1 MVTHAELT
9 QSAGNWL
16 KKHTNNVV
24 IPNCPL
30 VITELHAM
38 GTNGEIPDVL
48 GFNYCNSVMIEVK
61 VSRSDF
67 LIDKKKPHRKY
78 GTGQFKYYCC
88 PKDLIS
94 EDEIPSGWGLLYAV
108 RDKGR
113 IKISTIKLA
122 TQTPTNLEAERSIL
136 LSIIRRK
143 NDSVKEFIK
152 QHNI

>member
-1 MVTHAELT
+1 MTHAELT

-16 KKHTNNVV
+16 KKHTNNAV

-30 VITELHAM
+30 VVTELNAM

-67 LIDKKKPHRKY
+67 LADKKKKHRRY
-78 GTGQFKYYCC
+78 GTGEFKYYCC
-88 PKDLIS
+88 PSGLIS
-94 EDEIPSGWGLLYAV
+94 ADELPDNWGLLYADRV
-108 RDKGR
+108 KER
-113 IKISTIKLA
+113 IVIQTNQLA
-122 TQTPTNLEAERSIL
+122 LRSEANLEAERSIL

-143 NDSVKEFIK
+143 NKSVKEFVKSFDI
-152 QHNI
+152 